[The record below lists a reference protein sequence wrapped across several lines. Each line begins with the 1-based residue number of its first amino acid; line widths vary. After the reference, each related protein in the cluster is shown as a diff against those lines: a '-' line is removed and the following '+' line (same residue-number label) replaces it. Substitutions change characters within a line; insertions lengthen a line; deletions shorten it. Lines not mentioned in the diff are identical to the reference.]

1 MWERRNEDIQ
11 QGGNESMRTVFAAT
25 CFATALA
32 VAGVGA
38 QTTGQQYGQQQDRD
52 RDKTISITGCLQSG
66 EEAGSF
72 VLAVDRSEYQR
83 AMQQAGIAGEFA
95 QDRQPRTTTGEPGA
109 VGTTGADRDRDKEK
123 IHLTDVPADVNLQDK
138 VNQQVRVSGSLEMK
152 DRGRDRAADTTAH
165 TTHPT
170 GAPTGTAG
178 ERHHRD
184 RDDKKKAKLDVASV
198 QVLSQTC
205 PQQDAR

>member
-1 MWERRNEDIQ
+1 
-11 QGGNESMRTVFAAT
+11 MRTVFAAT

-32 VAGVGA
+32 VAGPGA
-38 QTTGQQYGQQQDRD
+38 QTTGQQYGQQQDRN

-83 AMQQAGIAGEFA
+83 AMQQAGITVEFA

-109 VGTTGADRDRDKEK
+109 VGTTGAEARDRDKEK

-138 VNQQVRVSGSLEMK
+138 VNQQVRVSGSLELK
-152 DRGRDRAADTTAH
+152 DRDHAAATTAH

-178 ERHHRD
+178 ERHDRD